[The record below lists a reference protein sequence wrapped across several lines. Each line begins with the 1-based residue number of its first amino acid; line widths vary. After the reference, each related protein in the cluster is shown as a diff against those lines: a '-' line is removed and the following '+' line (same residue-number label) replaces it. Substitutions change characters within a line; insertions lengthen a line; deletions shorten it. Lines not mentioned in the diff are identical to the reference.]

1 MSDLVNIKCP
11 SCKKKTKAERKSKYF
26 EKMGCLMV
34 IVHMSMVLLTASFW
48 IGWLIGRWYFDGKI
62 NFCLKCGKDVDNVH
76 II

>member
-34 IVHMSMVLLTASFW
+34 IVHISMVLLTGGVW
-48 IGWLIGRWYFDGKI
+48 TVYLIVRWYSDDKI
-62 NFCLKCGKDVDNVH
+62 NFCLKCGKDFDDVH
-76 II
+76 VI